1 MNKKLIYIILILIG
15 LTSYAQE
22 YKYISG
28 VVFDKE
34 NEHPVKNVNI
44 IILNSKLGAST
55 DTRGVFYIKVEKL
68 PVKIAISHVA
78 YNDTVVEIKKYNTE
92 LIEIALIK
100 SKNIINEVSVFANK
114 KVIELTKKKFFDLN
128 DFEFMGD
135 SLVLLAYDWQEK
147 QNPWLILMNNN
158 GDTLAKT
165 AVNID
170 GKFYK
175 DCLGNIHLLSDVKAY
190 QINFNGKEFELLFPV
205 KTKQFVELM
214 KPCVQS
220 LNNKLYIQQYSY
232 KNQILSY
239 YCSDVKDSTS
249 KEMRVIADWVG
260 ARNVYDMQTGHYSV
274 KLATD
279 ADIRFEEMCFFDPI
293 YAPMVKVNDTIC
305 ILNFI
310 ENKIEFFNIEN
321 RLINEVAIEFHKKQ
335 HWKEQVF
342 VDNITGKI
350 YSVFKKRGNTTLK
363 EIDKK
368 TGKLI
373 SSIDIPKFRFIE
385 KIIVHN
391 GTIYFMY
398 RKNTS
403 MELMRLF
410 KLDL

>member
-1 MNKKLIYIILILIG
+1 MNKKLIYILLILIS
-15 LTSYAQE
+15 LTSYAQQN
-22 YKYISG
+22 KYISG
-28 VVFDKE
+28 VIFDKK
-34 NEHPVKNVNI
+34 NEHPIKNVNI
-44 IILNSKLGAST
+44 RVLNSKDGTST
-55 DTRGVFYIKVEKL
+55 DTRGVFYLKPEKL
-68 PVKIAISHVA
+68 PVKIALSHVA
-78 YNDTVVEIKKYNTE
+78 YNDTVIEIKEYSNDI
-92 LIEIALIK
+92 IEIALTK

-135 SLVLLAYDWQEK
+135 SLILLAYDWQEK
-147 QNPWLILMNNN
+147 QNPWLILMNND

-165 AVNID
+165 AINID

-175 DCLGNIHLLSDVKAY
+175 DCLGNIHLLSDDKAY
-190 QINFNGKEFELLFPV
+190 QIYFNGKEFELLYPV
-205 KTKQFVELM
+205 KTKQFMELI
-214 KPCVQS
+214 KPCIQS

-239 YCSDVKDSTS
+239 YCSDIKDTTS

-279 ADIRFEEMCFFDPI
+279 ADVRFEEMCFFDPI
-293 YAPMVKVNDTIC
+293 YAPMIKANDTIC
-305 ILNFI
+305 ILNFVD
-310 ENKIEFFNIEN
+310 NKIEFYDKTNAI
-321 RLINEVAIEFHKKQ
+321 INELEIDFHKKQ
-335 HWKEQVF
+335 HWKELVF
-342 VDNITGKI
+342 VDDITGKI

-373 SSIDIPKFRFIE
+373 SSTDIPKFRFIE

-391 GTIYFMY
+391 STIYFMY
-398 RKNTS
+398 RKNRS

-410 KLDL
+410 RLNL